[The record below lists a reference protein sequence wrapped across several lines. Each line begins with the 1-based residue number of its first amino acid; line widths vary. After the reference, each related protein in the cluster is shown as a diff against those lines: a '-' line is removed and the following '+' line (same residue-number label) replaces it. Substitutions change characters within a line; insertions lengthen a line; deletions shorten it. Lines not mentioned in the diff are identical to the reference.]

1 MEAQIEESV
10 NTKKRTIAYGGIIF
24 VILMWGVSP
33 VLTSGLLD
41 FYSGGMYSFASSLV
55 SSVALLLICIP
66 KLKLLDRS
74 YFKVALPTGFFVG
87 LASLLQKIG
96 LQYTTPTQYAFLEN
110 LSCVVVPLLLFLFIR
125 KKPGAL
131 TVTASVLCLA
141 GCFVLSGLDLSGAG
155 IAFGKGEILCALAG
169 VLYGVNIAAT
179 GVYAKK
185 LDAML
190 YVMIQMWMHVIISGI
205 AAVVLDRVTIGGE
218 PVEKIAFSWDPKHL
232 LLIALLALIV
242 STLGWIIRTE
252 ALKFVNA
259 SVVAV
264 LMPFSSVVT
273 GILAV
278 CVGKDV
284 FTLHLLFGGLIIL
297 LSSILSS
304 LADIKEAKREE
315 RKENDQEEPE
325 ESE

>member
-1 MEAQIEESV
+1 MEAENEKKV
-10 NTKKRTIAYGGIIF
+10 NTKRTIAYLGIVF
-24 VILMWGVSP
+24 VILIWGLYP
-33 VLTSGLLD
+33 VLTSDLLE
-41 FYSGGMYSFASSLV
+41 FYSGGMFSFTGSLV
-55 SSVALLLICIP
+55 AAVSLLLLCIP

-87 LASLLQKIG
+87 LANLLQKIG

-110 LSCVVVPLLLFLFIR
+110 LSCVIVPLLLFLFIR

-131 TVTASVLCLA
+131 TISASVLCLI
-141 GCFVLSGLDLSGAG
+141 GCFILSGLDFSGG
-155 IAFGKGEILCALAG
+155 GVAFGKGELLCALAG
-169 VLYGVNIAAT
+169 ILYGVNIAAT

-190 YVMIQMWMHVIISGI
+190 YVMIQMWMHVIVSGI
-205 AAVVLDRVTIGGE
+205 AAFALDRITIGGN
-218 PVEKIAFSWDPKHL
+218 PIEKIVFSWDPKHL
-232 LLIALLALIV
+232 LLLAFLVLTI

-252 ALKFVNA
+252 ALKYVNA

-273 GILAV
+273 GVLAV
-278 CVGKDV
+278 CIGKDL
-284 FTLHLLFGGLIIL
+284 FTLHLLLGGVIIL

-304 LADIKEAKREE
+304 VADIKENKQEG
-315 RKENDQEEPE
+315 RKDVD
-325 ESE
+325 